1 MAARLRPSAGAA
13 TLLPLLLAM
22 LGAGPAAAADPDPAL
37 VRRGEYL
44 ARAGDCVACHTAPG
58 GRPMAGG
65 LALPSP
71 LGPIVATNITP
82 SRTQGIGNYTLAQFS
97 GALRR
102 GVRADGAHLYPA
114 MPYTS
119 YALVT
124 DDDTRALYAYFMLGV
139 APVDAAPAR
148 LTSLPFPFNI
158 RLSMAAWN
166 LVFLDGRPFVADPA
180 KSAEVNRGAYL
191 ARGLAHCGACHSPR
205 NLLMAES
212 AKRELAG
219 GQVGP
224 WYAPNI
230 TADPNSG
237 VGGWS
242 VDELAAYMKLGRAG
256 DKAHAAGPMAE
267 AVDHSLAYLD
277 EADLRAIAQYLKQ
290 VPPQRDSADTRPV
303 YAWGGP
309 SDEINS
315 VRGVAWPADRN
326 RLTGPQLYDAHCATC
341 HHARAQGS
349 PSGGL
354 PPLFHTTTLGRSNT
368 DNLVMV
374 MLDGIARGEDGSN
387 VLMPGF
393 RKVLSDQQAATLGT
407 YLSHRYGNPAGTVT
421 AAQVAALRTGG
432 APSSMVAVVRGA
444 MVVAAVLVMLA
455 LLIIVRRRRRPDSR

>member
-1 MAARLRPSAGAA
+1 MAAGWLRRSIA
-13 TLLPLLLAM
+13 PLLLAM
-22 LGAGPAAAADPDPAL
+22 LGAGPVAAADPDPAL

-65 LALPSP
+65 PALPSP

-82 SRTQGIGNYTLAQFS
+82 SRTQGIGNYTLAQFT

-102 GVRADGAHLYPA
+102 GVRADGARLYPA
-114 MPYTS
+114 MPYPS

-124 DDDTRALYAYFMLGV
+124 DEDARALYAYFMLGV

-148 LTSLPFPFNI
+148 RTELPFPFNI

-166 LVFLDGRPFVADPA
+166 LMFLDDRPFVADPT
-180 KSAEVNRGAYL
+180 KSADVNRGAYL

-205 NLLMAES
+205 NMLMAES
-212 AKRELAG
+212 ATRELAG
-219 GQVGP
+219 GQVGA
-224 WYAPNI
+224 WFAPNV

-256 DKAHAAGPMAE
+256 GKAHTAGPMAE

-277 EADLRAIAQYLKQ
+277 GADLRAIALFLKQ
-290 VPPQRDSADTRPV
+290 VPPQRDRADTRPV

-309 SDEINS
+309 SDELNNI
-315 VRGVAWPADRN
+315 RGVTWPADRN
-326 RLTGPQLYDAHCATC
+326 QLSGAQLYDAHCATC
-341 HHARAQGS
+341 HHARGQGS
-349 PSGGL
+349 AGGGM
-354 PPLFHTTTLGRSNT
+354 PALFHTTTLGRSNT

-374 MLDGIARGEDGSN
+374 MLDGIVRGADASD

-407 YLSHRYGNPAGTVT
+407 YLSHRYGNPASTVT
-421 AAQVAALRTGG
+421 AAQVAALRAGG
-432 APSSMVAVVRGA
+432 APSSMVAVVRAA
-444 MVVAAVLVMLA
+444 MVAAAALVVLA
-455 LLIIVRRRRRPDSR
+455 LLIIVRRRRQRRPAST